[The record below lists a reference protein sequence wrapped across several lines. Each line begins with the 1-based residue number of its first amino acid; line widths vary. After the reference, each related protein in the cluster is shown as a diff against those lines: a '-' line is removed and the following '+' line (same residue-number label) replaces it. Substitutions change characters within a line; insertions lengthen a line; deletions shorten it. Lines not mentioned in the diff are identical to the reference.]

1 MSRHAG
7 LRRGH
12 LDKHSFPY
20 HPPLSFLPLAE
31 SAATRMWN
39 CQLKPRSGSRD
50 TGRNEE
56 VPVYYFLPGI
66 FLDLDLFFA
75 CRLQAAWE

>member
-1 MSRHAG
+1 MQACGVDILISIRSRTTP
-7 LRRGH
+7 
-12 LDKHSFPY
+12 HSPFF
-20 HPPLSFLPLAE
+20 HW
-31 SAATRMWN
+31 RN

-56 VPVYYFLPGI
+56 VPVHYFLLGI

-75 CRLQAAWE
+75 CRLQSAWE